1 MVFKLKTSKETMKIP
16 FLNGNKYHES
26 RIGSWD
32 LMTFDNTE
40 LKYNG
45 DINEKPK
52 SFIKRLFK
60 RK

>member
-1 MVFKLKTSKETMKIP
+1 
-16 FLNGNKYHES
+16 
-26 RIGSWD
+26 
-32 LMTFDNTE
+32 MTFDNTE
-40 LKYNG
+40 LKYND

>member
-1 MVFKLKTSKETMKIP
+1 MEIP